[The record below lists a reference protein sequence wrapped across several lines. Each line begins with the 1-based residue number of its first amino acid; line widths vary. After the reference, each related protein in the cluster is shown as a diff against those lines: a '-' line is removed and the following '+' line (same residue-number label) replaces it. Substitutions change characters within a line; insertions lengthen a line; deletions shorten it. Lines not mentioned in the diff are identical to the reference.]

1 MVTELSAERIIE
13 AQGLGRRFGHQ
24 EALADIDLQVERGE
38 IFGILG
44 PDGAGKTTLMQLL
57 AAILDPTAG
66 RCRVLGFDTV
76 RESSQVTDR
85 IGYMSQGFTL
95 YDRLSVEENLA
106 FSARIRGVPDA
117 AYRLRRQRLLQMAGL
132 HDAVDREARVLSG
145 GMRKKLSLCTNL
157 IHEPEL
163 LLLDELSLGVD
174 PLSRQELWKM
184 LRTFR
189 DSGMTIVLTTPYM
202 DEAQACDRL
211 AFLHRGHL
219 LAMDSPVALSDRAR
233 GRVYEVVTARL
244 AEVHDILSA
253 APEVIS
259 GQWLADRYRFQLDN
273 DDGLSEALRM
283 KLHYLGVPHPTT
295 PDLENAFVQLT
306 AQPTDRLA
314 TTDSLHTASAP
325 DAPATAIAATEISV
339 RFGNFSAVNQVS
351 FRIAAGEVVG
361 WLGPNGAGKTT
372 LIRVLCGL
380 QRPSSGE
387 AEIAGLPLATA
398 SAQIKARIGYMSQ
411 RFSLYP
417 DLSVI
422 ENLRFFA
429 GVYGLSGQR
438 RRDAIRWV
446 KPLVGIDDLDVS
458 RTNALSGAMRQR
470 LALACAIMHQ
480 PSVLFLDE
488 PTSGVDP
495 MARRRFWQL
504 IQWLARSGMAILVTT
519 HYLEEAYYCHRLG
532 LMHNGRLIALGTL
545 DELRSALQPPAPGAP
560 MDSVFMAYI
569 TRPSSTAGV
578 VG

>member
-1 MVTELSAERIIE
+1 MAPQDHEDRIIK
-13 AQGLGRRFGHQ
+13 AQGLGRRFGRH
-24 EALADIDLQVERGE
+24 EALAGIDLQVGRGE

-66 RCRVLGFDTV
+66 QCRVLGFDTL

-106 FSARIRGVPDA
+106 FSARIRGVSDA
-117 AYRLRRQRLLQMAGL
+117 DYRQRRQRLLQMAGL
-132 HDAVDREARVLSG
+132 QDAVNREARVLSG

-174 PLSRQELWKM
+174 PVSRQELWKM

-211 AFLHRGHL
+211 AFLYRGRL
-219 LAMDSPVALSDRAR
+219 LAVDSPAALKDRAR

-244 AEVHDILSA
+244 EEVQEILA
-253 APEVIS
+253 ASPEVIS
-259 GQWLADRYRFQLDN
+259 GQWLADRYRFQIDN
-273 DDGLSEALRM
+273 AQGISGSLRM
-283 KLHYLGVPHPTT
+283 KLEYLGAPSPAM

-306 AQPTDRLA
+306 AQPADRLA
-314 TTDSLHTASAP
+314 TTVSLRSAATP
-325 DAPATAIAATEISV
+325 AAPATAIAATDISV
-339 RFGNFSAVNQVS
+339 RFGDFSAVNQVS

-380 QRPSSGE
+380 QRPSAGE
-387 AEIAGLPLATA
+387 ARIAGLPLASSST
-398 SAQIKARIGYMSQ
+398 QIKARIGYMSQ

-429 GVYGLSGQR
+429 GMYGLSGQH

-446 KPLVGIDDLDVS
+446 KPLVGIDGLDGN
-458 RTNALSGAMRQR
+458 RTQALSGALRQR
-470 LALACAIMHQ
+470 LALACAIMHR

-495 MARRRFWQL
+495 LARRRFWQL
-504 IQWLARSGMAILVTT
+504 IQRLARSGMAILVTT
-519 HYLEEAYYCHRLG
+519 HYLEEACYCHRLG
-532 LMHNGRLIALGTL
+532 LMHNSRLVALGTL
-545 DELRSALQPPAPGAP
+545 AELRSALQPSDPGA
-560 MDSVFMAYI
+560 SVEAVFMAYI
-569 TRPSSTAGV
+569 TRPSAAAGV